1 MVALGSFVEA
11 ADDIAQLRPILP
23 QLLDEF
29 FKLMNEVESEDLVF
43 TLETIVEKLG
53 EEIAPY
59 ALGLTA
65 NLAAAFWK
73 LNAEDSKFL
82 KSIRRL
88 VPVVRIESIAL
99 VPETRRPKLEKTWFQ
114 FVMHGACGPGSGPSG
129 SSSCPVCRQQ
139 ISSFDQ
145 VKWLDRE

>member
-43 TLETIVEKLG
+43 TLETIVEKFG

-59 ALGLTA
+59 AMVGVRRGGGLRGCDLSRDDTLISFNSHTRECA
-65 NLAAAFWK
+65 C
-73 LNAEDSKFL
+73 
-82 KSIRRL
+82 
-88 VPVVRIESIAL
+88 
-99 VPETRRPKLEKTWFQ
+99 ETR
-114 FVMHGACGPGSGPSG
+114 
-129 SSSCPVCRQQ
+129 
-139 ISSFDQ
+139 
-145 VKWLDRE
+145 